1 MNERA
6 DLQRLLAEA
15 EAKLEALPRADQV
28 RHPHSVLARRK
39 ALEAKIK
46 SLHNRISTMPVH
58 NSLTAVELAAVNV
71 DDGPCLDGDDSPD
84 GVVANSG
91 SQVGAQAER

>member
-15 EAKLEALPRADQV
+15 EGKLEALPRADQV

-46 SLHNRISTMPVH
+46 SLRQRISTMPVH
-58 NSLTAVELAAVNV
+58 NMLTVVETAAGNV
-71 DDGPCLDGDDSPD
+71 HNGPFLDGPETPSAR
-84 GVVANSG
+84 VANDH
-91 SQVGAQAER
+91 AQADPQPQR